1 MFGSCLHLAARPH
14 RALVSCRAQR
24 RAAIFETWLS
34 GPSNESSNLQY
45 ARFGVLLGLHMPT
58 RTIERGSHG
67 RGARI
72 LELDITKKK
81 LAKDFDSPWQFQYVI
96 DIGVFGW

>member
-1 MFGSCLHLAARPH
+1 MFGSCLHLAARSH

-24 RAAIFETWLS
+24 RAAVFETWRS

-45 ARFGVLLGLHMPT
+45 ARFGVLLGLHLLHMPMHM
-58 RTIERGSHG
+58 IERGSHG

-72 LELDITKKK
+72 LELDITKK
-81 LAKDFDSPWQFQYVI
+81 
-96 DIGVFGW
+96 FGKGL